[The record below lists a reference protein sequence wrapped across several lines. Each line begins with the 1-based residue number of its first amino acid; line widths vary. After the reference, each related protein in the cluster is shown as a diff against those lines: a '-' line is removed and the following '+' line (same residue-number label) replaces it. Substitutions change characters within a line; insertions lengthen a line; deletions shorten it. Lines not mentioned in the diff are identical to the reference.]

1 MPTLDKRLSSQSGR
15 GIDAA
20 FGTGDWKMA
29 GKRNHAVV
37 NMTDIEMDT
46 ESEEKDEQGC
56 VSRKKTRPH

>member
-1 MPTLDKRLSSQSGR
+1 
-15 GIDAA
+15 
-20 FGTGDWKMA
+20 MA

-56 VSRKKTRPH
+56 VSCKKKKRPH